1 MKIYW
6 IDNYVKDKLIIDEI
20 LLSFHGK
27 VALINR
33 KFPLISNLSVL
44 ENIILPASYY
54 SDNKY
59 LFFKD
64 RVAEYLNRFE
74 MLQKMHSRQNEL
86 SKFENFVVRFLQ
98 AYFSPFEKIIA
109 VNELYEF
116 HDNERISI
124 FQFLKAEKSDNVLFM
139 EYNRYKDIY
148 EGIEYQN
155 IEDYKNWLIQD
166 LKT

>member
-6 IDNYVKDKLIIDEI
+6 IDNFIKDKMLVDEI
-20 LLSFHGK
+20 LQSFHGK
-27 VALINR
+27 VVLINR
-33 KFPLISNLSVL
+33 KFPLISNLSVF

-54 SDNKY
+54 SENKH
-59 LFFKD
+59 LFFEDK
-64 RVAEYLNRFE
+64 VAEYLNRFE

-86 SKFENFVVRFLQ
+86 TKFENFVVRFLQ
-98 AYFSPFEKIIA
+98 AYFSPFENIIA
-109 VNELYEF
+109 VNELYEL
-116 HDNERISI
+116 HDDERVAI

-139 EYNRYKDIY
+139 EYNRYREIY

-155 IEDYKNWLIQD
+155 IEDYRNWLTRD